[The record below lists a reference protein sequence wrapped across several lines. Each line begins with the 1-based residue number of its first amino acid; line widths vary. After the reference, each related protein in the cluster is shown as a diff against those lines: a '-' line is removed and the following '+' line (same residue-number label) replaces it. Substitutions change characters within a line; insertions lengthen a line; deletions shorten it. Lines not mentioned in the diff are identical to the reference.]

1 VIDVLVG
8 DGITMWSGVPVL
20 FERIAASPRF
30 AEAGFP
36 HLRHA
41 VSGGASLHLM
51 QQWQGKGVLL
61 TQAYGLTE
69 TGGHVALLFG
79 EDARGRLGWA
89 GRKLPGVDLAIAD
102 DEGRFLEAGEEGEI
116 LVRGPMV
123 MKGYLNN
130 PEETA
135 KAMLGEWLRTG
146 DVGVIDADGFL
157 MVTGRKKDML
167 RSGGLNVYPAEL
179 ERVLA
184 GIEGMEEFA
193 IIGVK
198 DAKWGEV
205 PMIVAYGTGAPDL
218 RALCERCT
226 SELAGYKRPR
236 FLLDYGKP
244 LPRTYSGKIQ
254 KQALRDEFEAPP
266 ASATRLSYEA

>member
-1 VIDVLVG
+1 
-8 DGITMWSGVPVL
+8 
-20 FERIAASPRF
+20 
-30 AEAGFP
+30 
-36 HLRHA
+36 
-41 VSGGASLHLM
+41 M

-79 EDARGRLGWA
+79 EDAQGRLGGA
-89 GRKLPGVDLAIAD
+89 GRKLPGVELAIAD
-102 DEGRFLEAGEEGEI
+102 DDGRFLVAGEEGEI
-116 LVRGPMV
+116 LVRGPMI
-123 MKGYLNN
+123 MTGYLNN

-135 KAMLGEWLRTG
+135 KTMLGDWLRTG
-146 DVGVIDADGFL
+146 DIGVIDAAGFL

-167 RSGGLNVYPAEL
+167 RSGGLNVYPSEL

-184 GIEGMEEFA
+184 GICGIEEFA

-205 PMIVAYGTGAPDL
+205 PMIVAHGAVAPDL
-218 RALCERCT
+218 DALRERCT
-226 SELAGYKRPR
+226 RELAGYKRPR

-254 KQALRDEFEAPP
+254 KQVLRDEFELAP
-266 ASATRLSYEA
+266 AHATRLSYDA